1 MNLLGLHW
9 DTDAEQIIGQEMHVH
24 TVKGEGGPYIIP
36 LSHQGKMHLGIY
48 ILKAENLNREQG

>member
-1 MNLLGLHW
+1 
-9 DTDAEQIIGQEMHVH
+9 MHVH
-24 TVKGEGGPYIIP
+24 TVKGVGGPYIIP